1 MKSVPVCFY
10 LQESSIVCPKCGSAI
25 HGPHDLCLVCML
37 SLGIGVEGMGVDG
50 ANDEALA
57 ELLDEMDGLAILI
70 SS

>member
-1 MKSVPVCFY
+1 MKSLPVCFH
-10 LQESSIVCPKCGSAI
+10 LQESSVVCPECGSALRI
-25 HGPHDLCLVCML
+25 AHDLCLGCML

-57 ELLDEMDGLAILI
+57 EALDEMDGLSMQN

>member
-1 MKSVPVCFY
+1 MKSMLVCFH

-25 HGPHDLCLVCML
+25 RVPHDLWLGCML
-37 SLGIGVEGMGVDG
+37 SLGIGVEGMGDDG

-57 ELLDEMDGLAILI
+57 ELLGEMDGLGILI